1 MFLPHGYEG
10 QGPEHSSARLERFM
24 QLCSHNNIQ
33 VCIPTTPA
41 QMFHMLRRQMKR
53 DYRKPLVVMTPKS
66 LLRSKASTS
75 SLSALTEGQFR
86 VVIDDESVTEPTAV
100 KRVVLCSGK
109 VFYDLSQVRDEK
121 SVDNVALVRLEQLYP
136 FPDGEVKAALAR
148 YPQATQVAWCQEE
161 PQNQG
166 AWYCSRHNI
175 QACLSSGQTLYY
187 AGRPSAASPAVGSFS
202 VHLEEQNALVSQALE
217 IGGGEKE

>member
-1 MFLPHGYEG
+1 
-10 QGPEHSSARLERFM
+10 M

-75 SLSALTEGQFR
+75 PLEALTEGGFR
-86 VVIDDESVTEPTAV
+86 LVIDDESIDERSEIE
-100 KRVVLCSGK
+100 RVVLCSGK
-109 VFYDLSQVRDEK
+109 VYYDLAYLREEESFGK
-121 SVDNVALVRLEQLYP
+121 VALVRLEQLYP
-136 FPDGEVKAALAR
+136 FPGDQVREVLSR
-148 YPQATQVAWCQEE
+148 YPESVEVAWCQEE

-166 AWYCSRHNI
+166 AWYSAKHNI
-175 QACLSSGQTLYY
+175 EASLERGHSLYY
-187 AGRPSAASPAVGSFS
+187 AGRPSAASPAVGSYD
-202 VHLEEQNALVSQALE
+202 VHIEEQKKLVAEALTV
-217 IGGGEKE
+217 GGGDKQ